1 MVLKPEDIEQSD
13 FTTSRR
19 GYDKDE
25 VRAFLQQ
32 VAGDVRGLQEQGA
45 QGLSPSSEA
54 AAYLPQS
61 DSSDLG
67 GEDRF
72 GALGDRIATLLR
84 EAHDASEQT
93 RETANNEATD
103 IRTTAATELEEAR
116 AESER
121 IRQEAADYRVQVD
134 EEAIQ
139 IRNQAEIDGNA
150 RLDERRA
157 LIEEQE
163 VEIAAERETAMAE
176 LSDAR
181 SQVASLLQ
189 EARAQSEFIKREAE
203 EIIRAKVRA
212 NMDKAQRRI
221 DILRTT
227 EESSKDRILTAQREL
242 ESALTRLEA
251 EPLPEF
257 PADTEDAVVL
267 EAEGRV
273 AEAEL
278 VAAQEAEVA
287 AAEAVEPDVAET
299 AIIEAEAVEADVI
312 EASVVESDSV
322 ESDSVETESE
332 ANGADQNQP
341 FTSAF
346 NTGDAETDQSQEWGY
361 EPVAETEEPAPPTSP
376 WDLGTAT
383 AASSDG
389 MFDLGSASSAP
400 TADSDAPAESIGQES
415 IGQDSFEQHGSAEF
429 ETVEEADV
437 EASTADVSMFDSPQA
452 PQQPM
457 SEPVDSSDLDQ
468 DTELVGASVT
478 AGDPSPEDATD
489 NEDALARLVREAM
502 QRAVD
507 SARGDS

>member
-25 VRAFLQQ
+25 VRAFLQK
-32 VAGDVRGLQEQGA
+32 VAGDVRGLQEQGV
-45 QGLSPSSEA
+45 QEFSPNSEA

-116 AESER
+116 AEAER

-278 VAAQEAEVA
+278 AA
-287 AAEAVEPDVAET
+287 AAEADVVEADVVVEAE
-299 AIIEAEAVEADVI
+299 AVAADVVEADIIQAEAVEAPVDQTDSGETAI
-312 EASVVESDSV
+312 ETVED
-322 ESDSVETESE
+322 EDATEE
-332 ANGADQNQP
+332 QP

-346 NTGDAETDQSQEWGY
+346 DSGASQTAQVDQADQTQDWGY
-361 EPVAETEEPAPPTSP
+361 EPVADREEPAPPTSP
-376 WDLGTAT
+376 WDLGTASK
-383 AASSDG
+383 APSGG
-389 MFDLGSASSAP
+389 MFDLGEASSAP
-400 TADSDAPAESIGQES
+400 ASEESDASTSGEVET
-415 IGQDSFEQHGSAEF
+415 ETF
-429 ETVEEADV
+429 ETST
-437 EASTADVSMFDSPQA
+437 ASTGDTSVFESPTA
-452 PQQPM
+452 PQQPT
-457 SEPVDSSDLDQ
+457 SEPVASADYEQ
-468 DTELVGASVT
+468 DTELVGASVS
-478 AGDPSPEDATD
+478 AGDPSPEEATD